1 MHKMGLARLSVLAAI
16 SFIIL
21 GLILP
26 GTYAEECFN
35 LGYGG
40 STPIY
45 CCGINS
51 ERFNVPQRFNES
63 MDGDPDGLIACCT
76 SHRHCADNAIC
87 YLPGT
92 IMDVDGDGDTDYC
105 KLAGAMYNH
114 GSIWVDCIHDS
125 QCFPGKFCYDYD
137 CVQKPI
143 HISNL
148 GATGFDQ
155 TNPEYTSLRTVYLT
169 LYFPPEANKCRY
181 TNYHNASMP
190 PDNYAG
196 WTSWEPCVSNR
207 MWELTE
213 ETGVKTVFY
222 QINFSTGSNQWQYQE
237 DPDATACSA
246 GWEAMTPCSQI
257 YDGNWN
263 TFGRDSP
270 NLGSSFI
277 NITYTKNF
285 WASQLMRWQVKDI
298 WGTRNLTLPLTCS
311 NRNNI
316 LFQIESYLDDVMPNS
331 FVRYYC
337 YNGTAFE
344 TLYTVMNSTG
354 VAPVIYEEAL
364 WWAPSI
370 YYDTIYY
377 DYTGAGLDTT
387 PPTAPYLVFENF
399 TNTNQITY
407 SWPNAS
413 DPESEILGIPL
424 IYNVTLYNRTGAKQ
438 NISTTATTHTF
449 TVPLV
454 HNTTWFIN
462 VTVFNSAWLTSN
474 ASSFPHGTTIDTEP
488 PFILRLNATFLN
500 NSQYQVLPESTW
512 VYANEINFSWLG
524 NDTLS
529 REVVAYSYLL
539 SAAGTEP
546 DDIPEGAIGQ
556 FAQETHKTYQVQSGK
571 YFFKVKAKDKAGNWG
586 ASLSKEVWLDNTP
599 PTKPVILSETRHLNE
614 ITYLWS
620 EAADPESGIAAYM
633 INLTNSTGHLADSAI
648 KLSSEFSHT
657 FAITDSDTYNV
668 NAGAV
673 NGVGLWSWSDD
684 EELDI
689 DTDPP
694 VIYAT
699 PIDHA
704 WTENPI
710 LRAWT
715 NKPAACFYH
724 LQHDPPATVFIYTNT
739 TYHETKIR
747 NLNEDYYHYNITC
760 TDPFGISG
768 SVVID
773 FQVVSEVSSLVM
785 HGLPEIQAYENTVAD
800 YYLRINGFVGML
812 FVETPTAGITAQRMK
827 LYIDDIEHEFLL
839 FDRGDGHYN
848 LSFDAPLPGSYEAD
862 VLIDD
867 EHRYEFIITVQK
879 ISLDVAYED
888 PVIEPGVRTGNINYI
903 ITEDYSFGLASDTAQ
918 QVNKLGSGY
927 MDISNVKL
935 DKTSFIFMTKP
946 DLKLRDREKRL
957 TDGKIFEMVNP
968 SFGYPADNRQFV
980 NYVLQFD
987 NVVLSSDTEKLEK
1000 GQHNFVLRSAS
1011 IKGINY
1017 ISFSKTGAQRERI
1030 ILTG

>member
-1 MHKMGLARLSVLAAI
+1 MSSKSAIKVLRLGVIFAFACAFFFLGEVIPVEGCCLLADYPV
-16 SFIIL
+16 
-21 GLILP
+21 
-26 GTYAEECFN
+26 
-35 LGYGG
+35 G
-40 STPIY
+40 S
-45 CCGINS
+45 CCGAGDCFYNI
-51 ERFNVPQRFNES
+51 FPKFHDS
-63 MDGDPDGLIACCT
+63 MDGDFYALTPTCCLNNTDCVIEDKCYPIHTT
-76 SHRHCADNAIC
+76 SVDA
-87 YLPGT
+87 
-92 IMDVDGDGDTDYC
+92 DGDGDPDFCSRIVSPTP
-105 KLAGAMYNH
+105 GATWH
-114 GSIWVDCIHDS
+114 DCVSSS
-125 QCFPGKFCYDYD
+125 QCQRGEFCYNYD
-137 CVQKPI
+137 CVPKPI
-143 HISNL
+143 QINNL

-155 TNPEYTSLRTVYLT
+155 TNPEYTSLRFVYLN
-169 LYFPPEANKCRY
+169 LHFPPEADKCRY
-181 TNYHNASMP
+181 TNYHNTSMP
-190 PDNYAG
+190 PENYAG
-196 WTSWEPCVSNR
+196 WTTWEPCVTNR
-207 MWELTE
+207 IWELTE
-213 ETGVKTVFY
+213 GTGLKTVFY
-222 QINFSTGSNQWQYQE
+222 QINFSSNYSNVWQYQE
-237 DPDATACSA
+237 DANPVNCST
-246 GWEAMTPCSQI
+246 GWHSANPCSNT
-257 YDGNWN
+257 YDGDWETGGSDAHGDLASYVNFSYVTHQW
-263 TFGRDSP
+263 GSP
-270 NLGSSFI
+270 YSI
-277 NITYTKNF
+277 
-285 WASQLMRWQVKDI
+285 WQVRDFVSPLNISLPENCLRQKPLKLGAMSNYSLYYDI
-298 WGTRNLTLPLTCS
+298 DPHTVAWS
-311 NRNNI
+311 
-316 LFQIESYLDDVMPNS
+316 
-331 FVRYYC
+331 C
-337 YNGTAFE
+337 YNGTAMQLLRSVTE
-344 TLYTVMNSTG
+344 HGTPM
-354 VAPVIYEEAL
+354 IYEEAM
-364 WWAPSI
+364 WWAPPI

-399 TNTNQITY
+399 TNTNLITY

-454 HNTTWFIN
+454 HNTSWYVN

-500 NSQYQVLPESTW
+500 NSQYQLLPESTW
-512 VYANEINFSWLG
+512 IYATEINFSWLG

-556 FAQETHKTYQVQSGK
+556 FAQETRKTYQNVQSGK

-599 PTKPVILSETRHLNE
+599 PTKPVILSETRVVNE
-614 ITYLWS
+614 ITYTWS
-620 EAADPESGIAAYM
+620 QSSDPESGIAAYM
-633 INLTNSTGHLADSAI
+633 INLTNSTGHLVDSAI

-867 EHRYEFIITVQK
+867 EHRYEFIIIVQK

-946 DLKLRDREKRL
+946 DLKLRDREKRISE
-957 TDGKIFEMVNP
+957 GKFFDMISP
-968 SFGYPADNRQFV
+968 SFGYPIDNKHIV
-980 NYVLQFD
+980 
-987 NVVLSSDTEKLEK
+987 
-1000 GQHNFVLRSAS
+1000 
-1011 IKGINY
+1011 
-1017 ISFSKTGAQRERI
+1017 SFSLKPGNFNIATDGATSIRMGRHNYLLRKSTTSQGERLI
-1030 ILTG
+1030 TFVKNE